1 MFIINFVTKAILG
14 AVMKILVIGGIGKIG
29 ELTWRKVVAQGHD
42 VTVFDCLAAHRYEGL
57 PLKKMVGDVFDGE
70 TVTHAMAGQ

>member
-1 MFIINFVTKAILG
+1 M
-14 AVMKILVIGGIGKIG
+14 
-29 ELTWRKVVAQGHD
+29 VAQGHD

-70 TVTHAMAGQ
+70 TVTHAMAGQQVVSGRSTAVVRAV